1 MAITRGVYEMERRR
15 VWEDHPSKKINH
27 FDGNFPFY
35 NWMSLRYL
43 DDVNTAS
50 KIQFL
55 QTSAARCRA
64 EAAKWPRAGLCGSAV
79 IFSSHSSKWAE
90 KPKAVSENTT
100 TTHIQLAHTRMASQ
114 GLWPVLFW
122 LLIWCLFW
130 WSVSMLYQLMGRL
143 KIITAYNNIT

>member
-1 MAITRGVYEMERRR
+1 MAITRGVYEMEHHR

-27 FDGNFPFY
+27 YNGNFPFY
-35 NWMSLRYL
+35 NWVSLRYL
-43 DDVNTAS
+43 DDVSTAL

-55 QTSAARCRA
+55 QTSAARFRA

-130 WSVSMLYQLMGRL
+130 WSVSMFYQLMDRL
-143 KIITAYNNIT
+143 KITAYNNIT